1 MLNFDGLL
9 SEVTNYP
16 VKKVAI
22 AAAQDH
28 TVIEA
33 ALRARK
39 EKIAE
44 PLFTGDE
51 GRIKEVAESHGL
63 DIRGIPLIHC
73 ADEIEAAKQAVQAV
87 VEGKADIVMKGYI
100 HTDDFLRAVLN
111 KEKGLRTGVIM
122 SHVFAAELPGRDRL
136 LFVTDGAMNIAPNL
150 EHKAEIVLNAVHLA
164 QVLGYAEPRVAAL
177 AAVELLNPAMAATI
191 DATCLHTMGER
202 RQFSPKCIVDGPYA
216 LDNAISELAARHKG
230 ISGAVA
236 GNADILLVPD
246 IEAGNILVKSL
257 VYFAGARVAGV
268 VVGAKNPVVLT
279 SRADSAES
287 KFLSIA
293 LGVYLTS
300 IERHLKLKIG
310 KVHY

>member
-1 MLNFDGLL
+1 
-9 SEVTNYP
+9 
-16 VKKVAI
+16 
-22 AAAQDH
+22 
-28 TVIEA
+28 
-33 ALRARK
+33 
-39 EKIAE
+39 
-44 PLFTGDE
+44 
-51 GRIKEVAESHGL
+51 
-63 DIRGIPLIHC
+63 
-73 ADEIEAAKQAVQAV
+73 
-87 VEGKADIVMKGYI
+87 
-100 HTDDFLRAVLN
+100 
-111 KEKGLRTGVIM
+111 
-122 SHVFAAELPGRDRL
+122 
-136 LFVTDGAMNIAPNL
+136 
-150 EHKAEIVLNAVHLA
+150 
-164 QVLGYAEPRVAAL
+164 
-177 AAVELLNPAMAATI
+177 
-191 DATCLHTMGER
+191 
-202 RQFSPKCIVDGPYA
+202 FSPKCIVDGPYA